1 MRKEEFYYESKDSKT
16 RIRALRYLPEVEV
29 KAILQIAHGMAEFID
44 RYEGFAEYLC
54 NLGYVVTGNDHLGH
68 GASVT
73 TKDNWGYFAD
83 EDGYN
88 IVLEDMHTLTEI
100 TKSLYPDK
108 PYFLLGH
115 SMGSFFARYYL
126 SKYGNELNAA
136 IIMGTGEQAPITLAA
151 GMQTCRAFARFKG
164 WRYRSLT
171 VNNMALG
178 SYNKKWEPSKTHC
191 DWLTKDK
198 DIVEWYAKEPRC
210 QFVFTLNGYLNLFSL
225 MSEIIKKSNIEKI
238 PKQLPILLVSGEDD
252 PVGEFGK
259 APKLVYETYKKA
271 GIQNVDLKL
280 YPNDRHE
287 ILNETD
293 KLDVYF
299 DLYKWLEAKLT
310 VR

>member
-1 MRKEEFYYESKDSKT
+1 MRKEEFYYDSKDGKT
-16 RIRALRYLPEVEV
+16 KIRAMRYLPEVEV
-29 KAILQIAHGMAEFID
+29 KAVLQIAHGMVEFID

-68 GASVT
+68 GKSVN
-73 TKDNWGYFAD
+73 KQDDWGYFAD

-88 IVLEDMHTLTEI
+88 VVLEDIHTLTSISKE
-100 TKSLYPDK
+100 LYPNK

-126 SKYGNELNAA
+126 CKYGNELNAA
-136 IIMGTGEQAPITLAA
+136 IIMGTGEQAPATLAA
-151 GMQTCRAFARFKG
+151 GKQMCRAFARFKG

-178 SYNKKWEPSKTHC
+178 SYNKKWEPSKSHC
-191 DWLTKDK
+191 DWLTKDAS
-198 DIVEWYAKEPRC
+198 IVEWYSKEPRC
-210 QFVFTLNGYLNLFSL
+210 QFVFTLNGYFNLFSL
-225 MSEIIKKSNIEKI
+225 MGEIIKKTNLDNM
-238 PKQLPILLVSGEDD
+238 PKQLPVLIVSGNDD

-259 APKLVYETYKKA
+259 SPKLVYDKFKEIGMT
-271 GIQNVDLKL
+271 NVELKL

-293 KLDVYF
+293 KLDVYL
-299 DLYKWLEAKLT
+299 DLYKWLESKITL
-310 VR
+310 R